1 MWIPDGYY
9 RQNDSLA
16 MGSQPTGPLANVWL
30 SQFKPI
36 IKDTAKI
43 FKRSVTRSIQIAEK
57 LAEIN
62 NLHPNLKFTTE
73 VEKDGKIPF
82 LDSWKSLLTP
92 TNYCAQ
98 RGIGNQ
104 VTMAWC

>member
-1 MWIPDGYY
+1 MSGCH
-9 RQNDSLA
+9 NS
-16 MGSQPTGPLANVWL
+16 
-30 SQFKPI
+30 KPI

-43 FKRSVTRSIQIAEK
+43 FKRSV
-57 LAEIN
+57 IN